1 MKLLLR
7 EIRLICFFTLT
18 RLTLCVIGLFLNS
31 NMVPF
36 HKNRVFNMKILR
48 NKCIQYISDK
58 LICRNN
64 IIRRCNISKTNKLIR
79 FEIYCLCTVCWCKEF
94 HEGKLQLNK
103 AAICFR
109 INAIKTE
116 FQQKYRWKMK

>member
-18 RLTLCVIGLFLNS
+18 RLMLCVIGLSLNS

-64 IIRRCNISKTNKLIR
+64 IIRRCNISITNKLTTKSLTSTTSNYISALR
-79 FEIYCLCTVCWCKEF
+79 VYRVTFYYAKSTCFLTTTR
-94 HEGKLQLNK
+94 HLLLQ
-103 AAICFR
+103 
-109 INAIKTE
+109 
-116 FQQKYRWKMK
+116 MKKHYLI